1 MGMGEETT
9 KPRSDEA
16 PQPGAAGTRESVLPR
31 WARDLATAERTA
43 EETWERINELLNDG
57 FDAPDVIR
65 ELALP
70 VSKLRSLQVYAG
82 KFGPRRRLAAFATFK
97 DALLKA
103 AVENRAKFTAA
114 LGVICGHA
122 VSTEISESKQQNA
135 FALMTD
141 FTQIL
146 SKLMAADE
154 KAEQPVKEVKV
165 EVTDKRQKLSD
176 EAIQAIRDV
185 YGIPPDDGNAG
196 VS

>member
-1 MGMGEETT
+1 MTDETT
-9 KPRSDEA
+9 KPEADEGHCS
-16 PQPGAAGTRESVLPR
+16 QSSGTKIPR

-43 EETWERINELLNDG
+43 EETWERIEELLNDG
-57 FDAPDVIR
+57 FDAPDVVR

-70 VSKLRSLQVYAG
+70 ESKLRSLQIHAR

-97 DALLKA
+97 DALLSG
-103 AVENRAKFTAA
+103 AVENRAKFIAA

-154 KAEQPVKEVKV
+154 KAEQPAKEVKI
-165 EVTDKRQKLSD
+165 EVTDARQKLSAK
-176 EAIQAIRDV
+176 AIQDIRDV